1 MISSQTFTHHVLTN
15 ISPNIPKPTLEN
27 TISPITGWNIE
38 WQQSSTMF
46 SMNHK
51 AVNRRT
57 ISPRHSVQF
66 WVWLGR
72 FKTVIAQETHPKN
85 KHGTLRCHQTCH
97 QTWQLKIESTFF
109 RSWMARSWNKK
120 GTQKELNGLSSHGC
134 LITNHG
140 CVWKWA
146 KKLQSLPFKGNRR
159 DNDHHRGLGVN
170 YFREKKTTIWCS

>member
-1 MISSQTFTHHVLTN
+1 MISSQIFTHHVLTN

-57 ISPRHSVQF
+57 ISPRHSVKF

-72 FKTVIAQETHPKN
+72 FKMVIAQENHPKTNMAPFGVIKHAIKLGNWKSKAN
-85 KHGTLRCHQTCH
+85 KIRELNGQIMKH
-97 QTWQLKIESTFF
+97 IY
-109 RSWMARSWNKK
+109 

-134 LITNHG
+134 LIT
-140 CVWKWA
+140 KWMCLEMSQKA
-146 KKLQSLPFKGNRR
+146 PIIAIQQGFPSKGQ
-159 DNDHHRGLGVN
+159 
-170 YFREKKTTIWCS
+170 WSP